1 MPKVVTRSIVVSD
14 NREKEEYDKDKP
26 LQTYFCL
33 CGQMVLI
40 IDCTLEKLPLRSR
53 DGARVIDSTKHVN
66 KKTSEKGEIV
76 HIRRPGGVEKQ
87 FREKCTKCG
96 LLLFYRH
103 SEKDH
108 QVTFIVDGA
117 LFEPDKG
124 PLKTP
129 LIVNKKKEPK
139 KHHCKQL
146 CVTNKFESP
155 EVVPLGFDLRTSSM
169 HSTTKP
175 TPPMRILIT
184 MFDEVKKKSVAV
196 EFIRETLVM
205 LSKKTKEMGKYATVT
220 VSTIEDEE
228 DEIEAKE
235 IADSYASNARIISK
249 QMHRK
254 GLNKRKAEDVVTEE
268 IERKAKLK
276 KGTLIDNAP

>member
-1 MPKVVTRSIVVSD
+1 MVPKLSVSAMPKVVTRSIVVSD
-14 NREKEEYDKDKP
+14 NREKEEYEKDKP
-26 LQTYFCL
+26 LQTYFCI

-40 IDCTLEKLPLRSR
+40 VDCALEKLPLRAR

-66 KKTSEKGEIV
+66 KKTAQKGETV
-76 HIRRPGGVEKQ
+76 HIRRPGGIEKQ
-87 FREKCTKCG
+87 FREKCIKCG

-103 SEKDH
+103 SEKDA
-108 QVTFIVDGA
+108 QVTFVVQGA
-117 LFEPDKG
+117 LFEPEKG

-129 LIVNKKKEPK
+129 LLFNRPKEKKK
-139 KHHCKQL
+139 
-146 CVTNKFESP
+146 
-155 EVVPLGFDLRTSSM
+155 
-169 HSTTKP
+169 
-175 TPPMRILIT
+175 
-184 MFDEVKKKSVAV
+184 
-196 EFIRETLVM
+196 VM

-249 QMHRK
+249 QMERK
-254 GLNKRKAEDVVTEE
+254 GLNKRKAEDLVTEE

-276 KGTLIDNAP
+276 KGTLIDKDP

>member
-40 IDCTLEKLPLRSR
+40 IDCALEKLPLRSR

-139 KHHCKQL
+139 K
-146 CVTNKFESP
+146 
-155 EVVPLGFDLRTSSM
+155 
-169 HSTTKP
+169 
-175 TPPMRILIT
+175 
-184 MFDEVKKKSVAV
+184 
-196 EFIRETLVM
+196 VM